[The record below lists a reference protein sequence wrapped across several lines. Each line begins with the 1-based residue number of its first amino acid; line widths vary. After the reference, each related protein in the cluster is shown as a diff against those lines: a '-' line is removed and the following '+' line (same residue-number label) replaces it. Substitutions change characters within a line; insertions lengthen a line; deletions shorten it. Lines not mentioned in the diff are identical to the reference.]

1 MTREVWL
8 GWLRRLVIGAALC
21 VLALPAL
28 AQGTK
33 PAANA
38 DMAHGMPNASFTL
51 RTGIAGGKMVFIGRG
66 GAIDGKINP
75 VLTVQEGDMVQITLV
90 NGEGAEHDLA
100 LPDLRAASQRVTAPG
115 ASSTLVLH
123 ADSIGSF
130 EYFCTLAGHRQAGM
144 EGMLKVVQK
153 TVIAGTAQMA
163 SIVRD
168 PADMPPP
175 LAERGPTHVRYEL
188 EAIERMGRLDDNT
201 TYNYWTFNG
210 KVPGPMLRVR
220 VGDTVTVSLKNAP
233 DSLMLHNIDLHAVN
247 GPGGGAV
254 ATEVEPGETKAFTF
268 KALTPGLYVYHCATP
283 MVANHISA
291 GMYGLI
297 LVEPVGGLPKVD
309 HEFYVMQGELYTTEA
324 FGQSGVQEFSVD
336 KLLSEHPEYFVFNG
350 AVGALVTEH
359 PLRAKVGET
368 VRIYFGVGGPNFTS
382 SFHVIGTI
390 FDKVYTFGGLVS
402 PPQLGVQTVS
412 VPPGGAVVV
421 DLSLPVPGRYVIVD
435 HALSRLQRGLVGA
448 LFVDGP
454 ANPEIYRAEPPAK
467 PIIMPMP
474 AKK

>member
-1 MTREVWL
+1 MLQKLCRTI
-8 GWLRRLVIGAALC
+8 LVGAL
-21 VLALPAL
+21 LALPMAGL

-38 DMAHGMPNASFTL
+38 DMAHGLPNANFTL

-66 GAIDGKINP
+66 GAIDGKVNP

-100 LPDLRAASQRVTAPG
+100 LPDLRALSQRVTGPG

-123 ADSIGSF
+123 ADNIGSF
-130 EYFCTLAGHRQAGM
+130 EYFCTIAGHRLAGM
-144 EGMLKVVQK
+144 EGMLKVEAKLATSGAVQ
-153 TVIAGTAQMA
+153 AA

-168 PADMPPP
+168 PADLPPP
-175 LAERGPTHVRYEL
+175 LAERGPSHVRYEL

-201 TYNYWTFNG
+201 TFNYWTFNG

-220 VGDTVTVSLKNAP
+220 VGDTVTVALKNAP

-309 HEFYVMQGELYTTEA
+309 HEFYVMQGELYTSEA

-336 KLLSEHPEYFVFNG
+336 KLLSERPEYFLFNG

-368 VRIYFGVGGPNFTS
+368 VRIFFGVGGPNFTS

-390 FDKVYTFGGLVS
+390 FDKVYTFGGVAS
-402 PPQLGVQTVS
+402 VPQLGVQTVS
-412 VPPGGAVVV
+412 VAPGGAVVV

-448 LFVDGP
+448 LLVEGP
-454 ANPEIYRAEPPAK
+454 ANPDIYRAEPPAK
-467 PIIMPMP
+467 PMAMPMP